1 MPLSSIDE
9 CVWLRVLEGSVRG
22 DMGVLNPKSSL
33 FSSSGV
39 DITGSTERFV
49 NSEKLPDI
57 TTKTD
62 FDDYIRKYRH
72 GWFYEH
78 GRDIAEPRGG
88 KDLEI

>member
-22 DMGVLNPKSSL
+22 DMGVLNPKASM
-33 FSSSGV
+33 FSPSGV
-39 DITGSTERFV
+39 DISGSTERFV

-57 TTKTD
+57 TTKANLD
-62 FDDYIRKYRH
+62 AYIRKYRH

-78 GRDIAEPRGG
+78 GRDIVEPRSN